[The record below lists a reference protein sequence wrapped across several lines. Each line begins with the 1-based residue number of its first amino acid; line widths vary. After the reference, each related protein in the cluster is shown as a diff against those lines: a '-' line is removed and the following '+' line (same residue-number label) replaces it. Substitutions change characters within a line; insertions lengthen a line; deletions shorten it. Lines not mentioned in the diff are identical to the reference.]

1 MKKYIFLAAALT
13 VMGCG
18 MTSCSNEADAVEQNV
33 QTPKVTKLVFT
44 VAKDAQT
51 RASWDGY
58 TPVFDDGDEVSL
70 FSENNNNVKLTAH
83 VDGSTVTLEGEGT
96 AGDANLYFVYP
107 YCSTATMADG
117 KITSTDDESVY
128 NYLLSGY
135 GPMSREIGVNK
146 YPANALC
153 LAKSV
158 DGGETALSFKGLMA
172 ILHFTPLSDYTGSLS
187 VFGGVGQTPCG
198 QMTINVS
205 SSSIEY
211 AENDSKIWC
220 PNAAKS
226 FSFTTGNDYYIALPA
241 FSSTDETVIGI
252 TDSEVVDHK
261 LCTKNPGITFEA
273 GKIYNLSSPAAT
285 VAVTSI
291 TLNHDNTD
299 LPLDESFTLEA
310 TVTPDNATD
319 KTVTWSTDNES
330 VATVSEDG
338 EVTAISVG
346 TATIT
351 ATANDGSGVTASCNV
366 TVTPGSVVF
375 DKNNSNVSWNNS
387 GSTLS
392 ATDKGI
398 TLTLTRSDGDI
409 NRLSNGKISFPSP
422 EANETLTVSVT
433 GGTSVSVT
441 NSATSKKLIGTG
453 PWTLTYK
460 TTPEVTTNGW
470 YTSGGDAFITT
481 DIPATKNFTV
491 VYE

>member
-1 MKKYIFLAAALT
+1 MKKYIFLAAALI

-18 MTSCSNEADAVEQNV
+18 MTSCSNEADTVEQNV
-33 QTPKVTKLVFT
+33 QEPKVTKLVFN
-44 VAKDAQT
+44 VANDAQT
-51 RASWDGY
+51 RALWDGY
-58 TPVFDDGDEVSL
+58 TPVFEDGEYVSL
-70 FSENNNNVKLTAH
+70 FSENNNNVQLTAH

-172 ILHFTPLSDYTGSLS
+172 ILHFTPLSDYIGSLS

-211 AENDSKIWC
+211 AENDSKLWC

-241 FSSTDETVIGI
+241 FSSTDETVIGMM
-252 TDSEVVDHK
+252 DSEYIDHTFY
-261 LCTKNPGITFEA
+261 TKNPGITFEA
-273 GKIYNLSSPAAT
+273 GKIYNLSSPASTVPVTAINFDYASLDLKLDEDLTLTPEVLPNDAT
-285 VAVTSI
+285 
-291 TLNHDNTD
+291 DNT
-299 LPLDESFTLEA
+299 L
-310 TVTPDNATD
+310 
-319 KTVTWSTDNES
+319 TWSSDKES
-330 VATVSEDG
+330 VATVVDG
-338 EVTAISVG
+338 VVTAVGVG
-346 TATIT
+346 TANIT
-351 ATANDGSGVTASCNV
+351 ATANDGSGVTTTIPV
-366 TVTPGSVVF
+366 TVRPGQVVF
-375 DKNNSNVSWNNS
+375 DKNNSNVEWTGSRT
-387 GSTLS
+387 STLR
-392 ATDKGI
+392 ATDSKSGI
-398 TLTLTRSDGDI
+398 TLTLTRSNGDI
-409 NRLSNGKISFPSP
+409 NRASLGAISFQSP
-422 EANETLTVSVT
+422 AADDELTVSVT
-433 GGTSVSVT
+433 GRTIVSVT
-441 NSATSKKLIGTG
+441 NSATSKKLEGTG

-460 TTPEVTTNGW
+460 TTPSNGW
-470 YTSGGDAFITT
+470 YTSGGDAFIGTN
-481 DIPATKNFTV
+481 IPSTAKLTV
-491 VYE
+491 VYQ